1 MKLQRKAVSF
11 GGFVVFAFLVGGGL
25 AARASGGGPL
35 IIREPVDDTFIT
47 GYCGFPMEVHTTGTT
62 MVRVFFDNS
71 GNFERALITAPE
83 TRVSF
88 TNLDTGESV
97 WTPSVNMVQETA
109 NADGTGKQ
117 TLRGLLW
124 HLVVAGEGLVTADVG
139 RIDFQFTFDEQG
151 NIESEEVVFAAGQW
165 PGPNVFFDTLCS
177 VLGNRDTWSDWKP

>member
-1 MKLQRKAVSF
+1 MPVRSTF
-11 GGFVVFAFLVGGGL
+11 GGLLFALLVGSGL
-25 AARASGGGPL
+25 AARASGAGPL
-35 IIREPVDDTFIT
+35 IIREAVDDTFTT

-62 MVRVFFDNS
+62 MVRVFFDES
-71 GNFERALITAPE
+71 GNFERALITAPG

-109 NADGTGKQ
+109 NADGTGTQ

-124 HLVVAGEGLVTADVG
+124 HIVVAGEGLVTADVG
-139 RIDFQFTFDEQG
+139 RIDFHFTFDDQG

-177 VLGNRDTWSDWKP
+177 ILE